1 MNWRMN
7 DSLCLCSQ
15 HGKRESGIPGTIIE
29 RSKAKVTAMGMFKP
43 DLYRAFLIG
52 FLIGCAGLVAT
63 MSGEVRAQVSSE
75 IGQVL

>member
-1 MNWRMN
+1 
-7 DSLCLCSQ
+7 
-15 HGKRESGIPGTIIE
+15 
-29 RSKAKVTAMGMFKP
+29 MGMFKP

-63 MSGEVRAQVSSE
+63 MSGEARAQVSSE

>member
-1 MNWRMN
+1 
-7 DSLCLCSQ
+7 
-15 HGKRESGIPGTIIE
+15 
-29 RSKAKVTAMGMFKP
+29 MGMFKP

-75 IGQVL
+75 IGQVP